1 MTTKV
6 ALGAVVMRVPS
17 VTDLDRDPLN
27 VIETG
32 DWVKVD
38 ADRGIVEVRKATSG

>member
-1 MTTKV
+1 MTE
-6 ALGAVVMRVPS
+6 
-17 VTDLDRDPLN
+17 LDQDPLA

-38 ADRGIVEVRKATSG
+38 ADRGVVEVTKR

>member
-1 MTTKV
+1 V
-6 ALGAVVMRVPS
+6 ALGAVVMRIPS
-17 VTDLDRDPLN
+17 ITELDQDPLQ

-38 ADRGIVEVRKATSG
+38 ADRGIVEVTKTV

>member
-1 MTTKV
+1 M
-6 ALGAVVMRVPS
+6 
-17 VTDLDRDPLN
+17 TDLDQDPLQ

-38 ADRGIVEVRKATSG
+38 ADNGIVEITKRDTENADQVRSFPRKRESA

>member
-1 MTTKV
+1 
-6 ALGAVVMRVPS
+6 
-17 VTDLDRDPLN
+17 

-38 ADRGIVEVRKATSG
+38 ADNGIVEVTKRAKATQAAE

>member
-1 MTTKV
+1 
-6 ALGAVVMRVPS
+6 VVTRVPTVS
-17 VTDLDRDPLN
+17 ELDQDPLS

-38 ADRGIVEVRKATSG
+38 ADRGIVEITKKAKVA